1 MGKIL
6 DWLFGSDY
14 SKNEVPAVPSYG
26 VKAGTWKQMHGNS
39 EKAKKNGEIATS
51 SVESSIIDP
60 KRISMVKAHT
70 IIGSVEKYGRA
81 TKFANLVSWL
91 DRNEAEIAKNTLDDK
106 TEHLASHA
114 LALRPAAPGGC
125 LAYGPGCFGTTKPN
139 ETVYVLGDTH
149 GDLESLV
156 AIFDT
161 ILDLAANN
169 GNLSPTIYLL
179 GDILD
184 RNAESCM
191 QECVFLLAILQRALP
206 KEFERYNSIKLGII
220 KGDHDVALSYN
231 ASSRKFAASVSP
243 ADYCDWLNA
252 RIDLNPGLEDA
263 TFIGRAWIKLMK
275 ECPAAAFIESSG
287 TLLAHGGIPRSDLQD
302 KVMSGEPF
310 AMQSK
315 ACESDYAWC
324 RMVDAKNKLLNR
336 ASKTSEVGFQE
347 FETLNNDLFFG
358 KIKKFVFGHQHPAS
372 GFQRFSRFFA
382 GYDVICIS
390 SFRSDDAVGGPT
402 IPYFCKI
409 DAAEINTYSMSP
421 AAYVVR
427 LEENSVEH
435 SKTASIP
442 LPSKV

>member
-6 DWLFGSDY
+6 DWLFGSD
-14 SKNEVPAVPSYG
+14 SKNPASTAPRYAG
-26 VKAGTWKQMHGNS
+26 KAGTWSQMYGNDNT
-39 EKAKKNGEIATS
+39 KKDGGASASSTS
-51 SVESSIIDP
+51 AASIIDP

-81 TKFANLVSWL
+81 TKFASLVSWL
-91 DRNEAEIAKNTLDDK
+91 DRNEAGIAKKTLDDK
-106 TEHLASHA
+106 SEHLVSHA

-125 LAYGPGCFGTTKPN
+125 LACGPGCFGATKPN
-139 ETVYVLGDTH
+139 ETVYALGDTH

-161 ILDLAANN
+161 ILDLAANA
-169 GNLSPTIYLL
+169 GNTSPTIYLL

-184 RNAESCM
+184 RSTETCM
-191 QECVFLLAILQRALP
+191 QECVFLLAILQKALP
-206 KEFERYNSIKLGII
+206 KEFERYNNIKLGII

-231 ASSRKFAASVSP
+231 ETTRKFAASVSP

-263 TFIGRAWIKLMK
+263 SFIGRAWIRLME
-275 ECPAAAFIESSG
+275 ECPAAAFLESAG
-287 TLLAHGGIPRSDLQD
+287 ALLTHGGVPRSDIQERI
-302 KVMSGEPF
+302 KSGEPF
-310 AMQSK
+310 AAQSK
-315 ACESDYAWC
+315 DCETDYAWC

-336 ASKTSEVGFQE
+336 ASKTSEIGFQE
-347 FETLNNDLFFG
+347 FESFNNDVFFG
-358 KIKKFVFGHQHPAS
+358 KIKKFVFGHQHPAR
-372 GFQRFSRFFA
+372 GFQRLDKFYA

-390 SFRSDDAVGGPT
+390 SFRADDTLGGPT

-409 DAAEINTYSMSP
+409 DASEINTYSMSP

-427 LEENSVEH
+427 LEENSIEH
-435 SKTASIP
+435 SKTVSVP
-442 LPSKV
+442 LPPKA